1 MSIFGKLKHAKS
13 FLSKGA
19 AGVENFSSKL
29 GKGLHTVNHIAD
41 KIANSKAGGALLD
54 ATGTRGIYTVARGVS
69 GSLEAGSKAV
79 GGIAH
84 GVHNVANAQS
94 LNSAIKHSNRMYKD
108 SSRAIGDGER
118 AVDRHRGELEKARP
132 RIGAPDTGG
141 RVRRRK
147 KKNRS

>member
-41 KIANSKAGGALLD
+41 KIAKSKVGGALLD

-108 SSRAIGDGER
+108 SSRAIGDGGR

-132 RIGAPDTGG
+132 RIGALDTGG

-147 KKNRS
+147 KKN